1 MLLSPSTF
9 RHITLAP
16 VLQDTVVMHLGD
28 FRSNAKDAPSTA
40 QPLYAAVRNALISR
54 LVALP
59 PPTSELQVRTYMRVS
74 RQAARMSGTVRESQG
89 YACLTAR
96 FTASAK
102 KGDVSLYHRCLS
114 PPAGFIWH
122 PRCPCWHGH
131 PCPCHC

>member
-1 MLLSPSTF
+1 MQGGMVLLSASTF

-59 PPTSELQVRTYMRVS
+59 PPTSELQVHT
-74 RQAARMSGTVRESQG
+74 
-89 YACLTAR
+89 
-96 FTASAK
+96 
-102 KGDVSLYHRCLS
+102 
-114 PPAGFIWH
+114 
-122 PRCPCWHGH
+122 
-131 PCPCHC
+131 